1 MRMRQLPF
9 QKKLFLSISACMA
22 VLMLVC
28 IMGFSLYTYNNLNQQ
43 SLSNLHQLSERTG
56 SEVKTLFE
64 NMDALALYASTNPE
78 IRSAFSDA
86 RTEGFSNLEL
96 SRKTV
101 QTLTSIS
108 IPNSASHYRISLYNE
123 NGNFTSVG
131 IPYQQKWT
139 TNKLASDEYRQ
150 WYEELPVIENG
161 PSFYGF
167 HPDYWSDSGELYL
180 SLFREI
186 FGTTSTLKANALIE
200 IQCPLKKVKDI
211 LNFDD
216 NSYTSYLFDPDG
228 NLVYPLE
235 GDKLSDSLYD
245 ACRTDS
251 QGYLSQYTH
260 LFYSGTEVRNGFHLI
275 LTQSQEHIWGI
286 ILPQILAVLFLGA
299 AALII
304 FVVVIFYVTKHATKP
319 LQDLTSSV
327 KQVSI
332 SNLSLELD
340 FADYPDEISG
350 LNTAFDKMF
359 QRLRQSM
366 DEIVRIQACEMRA
379 NMVALQSQM
388 DPHFLYNTLTVIKAF
403 SREKNNLQINM
414 TCDYLVK
421 MLRYISSYNEHN
433 VSLKQELDHTENYL
447 NLMKIRYED
456 QFSYTF
462 SIDSNVNT
470 ETLMVPRLTL
480 QPLVENCFQHGFKT
494 VAPPWTIHLRF
505 WLEGPQW
512 YVSVTD
518 NGAGFSPDSEQR
530 LLDKI
535 DEFLC
540 HPSESIVSMKI
551 GGMGLVNTV
560 ARLKLK
566 YKNQI
571 SFKILNPPEG
581 GTSVIIGGVLDDE
594 YLCD

>member
-1 MRMRQLPF
+1 
-9 QKKLFLSISACMA
+9 MA

-28 IMGFSLYTYNNLNQQ
+28 IMGFSFYTYNNLYHQ
-43 SLSNLHQLSERTG
+43 SLSSLHQLSERTG

-78 IRSAFSDA
+78 ICSAFSAA
-86 RTEGFSNLEL
+86 RTEGFSNLDL

-131 IPYQQKWT
+131 IPYKQKWT
-139 TNKLASDEYRQ
+139 MEKLASQDYRQ

-167 HPDYWSDSGELYL
+167 HPDYWSDSQDLYL

-186 FGTTSTLKANALIE
+186 FGITSTLKANALIE
-200 IQCPLKKVKDI
+200 VQCPLGRVKDI
-211 LNFDD
+211 LDFDD
-216 NSYTSYLFDPDG
+216 TSYSSYLFDQAG
-228 NLVYPLE
+228 NLVYPLQD
-235 GDKLSDSLYD
+235 DKLSASLYE
-245 ACRTDS
+245 ACKANP
-251 QGYLSQYTH
+251 QGYVSQYSH
-260 LFYSGTEVRNGFHLI
+260 LFYSGTDVRNGYHLI
-275 LTQSQEHIWGI
+275 LTQSQKHIWGI
-286 ILPQILAVLFLGA
+286 ILPQILAVLFLGF
-299 AALII
+299 AALVI
-304 FVVVIFYVTKHATKP
+304 FVVVLFYVTKHATRP
-319 LQDLTSSV
+319 LQELTSSV

-340 FADYPDEISG
+340 FSDYPDEICG
-350 LNTAFDKMF
+350 LNKAFEKMF

-403 SREKNNLQINM
+403 SREKNNAQINL

-433 VSLKQELDHTENYL
+433 VSLKQEPAHTENYL

-462 SIDSNVNT
+462 SIDSTVNT
-470 ETLMVPRLTL
+470 EALMVPRLTL

-494 VAPPWTIHLRF
+494 VAPPWTIHVRF
-505 WLEGPQW
+505 WLEELQW

-518 NGAGFSPDSEQR
+518 NGAGFSPESEQE

-535 DEFLC
+535 EEFLS
-540 HPSESIVSMKI
+540 HPSDSITSMKI

-571 SFKILNPPEG
+571 SFKILNLPEG
-581 GTSVIIGGVLDDE
+581 GSTVILGGVLEDE